1 MKIYF
6 PSAGSLCNIDEAGV
20 KRFSKSPIQVYAQQ
34 YYCEKLVEHIKNSC
48 FQAVRIS
55 KEYEQNANLP
65 DSRLWG

>member
-34 YYCEKLVEHIKNSC
+34 YYCEK
-48 FQAVRIS
+48 
-55 KEYEQNANLP
+55 
-65 DSRLWG
+65 G

>member
-6 PSAGSLCNIDEAGV
+6 PSAGSLCNIDEARV
-20 KRFSKSPIQVYAQQ
+20 KSFSKSPIQVYAQQ
-34 YYCEKLVEHIKNSC
+34 YYCEKVSC